1 MTTVEKIKTKILDF
15 AIRGKLVPQNP
26 DDEPASVLLERIK
39 AEKAK
44 LVKAGKIKKDKNPSE
59 IVVGSDGATYEKF
72 ADGKMKDISDEIPF
86 DLPQGW
92 TWARF
97 KQLGSF
103 VGGHTPSLAVA
114 SNWENGYVLWVTSK
128 DMKQK
133 YIKDTGFKLSR
144 SGAARLHLLPIGS
157 LLMVTRS
164 GILRRTFPI
173 ALAAKQL
180 TINQD
185 QRAIEFHNNEIGEYI
200 YYCIKSLE
208 PIILRDYRKTGTTV
222 ESIIWE
228 KFIDILLP
236 IPSISEQKRIV
247 AKIEELFAYIDKI
260 GEASNGIAQAA
271 QHLNKKILDL
281 AIRGQLVPQDPTDEP
296 AYELIRHI
304 EAAKKATEKG
314 RKSSRTA
321 ASDRP
326 AYEIESPFDIPYS
339 WEWVRLGDVLLP
351 METKRPQ
358 GETFQYIDI
367 DAIDNTNN
375 VVLTP
380 KRLPV
385 AKAPSRAS
393 RGLKSG
399 DTLFSVV
406 RPYLR
411 NIAYIDDSLADC
423 IASTGFYV
431 CRPDEMVAPR
441 FLFWLLL
448 SDYVVNGL
456 NSFMKGDNSP
466 SIRGEQLH
474 DFLVPLPPIA
484 EQKRIVAKIEELRAM
499 TRSLTK

>member
-1 MTTVEKIKTKILDF
+1 MTTVEKIKAKILDL

-26 DDEPASVLLERIK
+26 DDEPASVLLGRIK

-59 IVVGSDGATYEKF
+59 IVVGSDGTTYEKF
-72 ADGKMKDISDEIPF
+72 ADGKEKDISDELPF
-86 DLPQGW
+86 DLPQSW
-92 TWARF
+92 VWV
-97 KQLGSF
+97 K
-103 VGGHTPSLAVA
+103 LANV
-114 SNWENGYVLWVTSK
+114 SS
-128 DMKQK
+128 
-133 YIKDTGFKLSR
+133 
-144 SGAARLHLLPIGS
+144 
-157 LLMVTRS
+157 
-164 GILRRTFPI
+164 
-173 ALAAKQL
+173 
-180 TINQD
+180 TINSKSHQILESD
-185 QRAIEFHNNEIGEYI
+185 IIPCGRFPVVSQGRNRIDG
-200 YYCIKSLE
+200 YCNQTDKVLSE
-208 PIILRDYRKTGTTV
+208 VPVILFGDHTRV
-222 ESIIWE
+222 V
-228 KFIDILLP
+228 KFIDYPFIVGADGTKLFKPLTNPKWLYYWTTYASTTSLQSRGYGRHWNLLNLIF
-236 IPSISEQKRIV
+236 IPLPPLAEQKRIV
-247 AKIEELFAYIDKI
+247 AKIEELFAYADKI
-260 GEASNGIAQAA
+260 GKVSDGIALTA
-271 QHLNKKILDL
+271 QRLDKRILDL
-281 AIRGQLVPQDPTDEP
+281 AIRGQLVPQDPNDEP
-296 AYELIRHI
+296 ASELIKRI

-314 RKSSRTA
+314 RKSSRAA

-326 AYEIESPFDIPYS
+326 AYETNPPFDIPDS

-358 GETFQYIDI
+358 GEEFQYIDI

-385 AKAPSRAS
+385 TNAPSRAS

-474 DFLVPLPPIA
+474 DFLVPLPPVT

-499 TRSLTK
+499 TRSFTK